1 MHTHT
6 DTHEAWRYLFISL
19 FGGYFLTYLG
29 VVRTLG
35 MAGAWEALAVS
46 PLRTRSEPSLQ
57 LRAPDTRWRRCRAER
72 AAGLRFLRSIHAAA
86 AHTDVPDAQTQ
97 RKEAAPR
104 SPRPDPVSAASPDLS
119 LPQVCFR
126 APAPPSGNVVNKAV
140 DVFLELSSFFDDPRD
155 VGNLISGSS
164 TFSKFSLTIWKCMV
178 HVLLKPGL
186 ENFEN
191 YFISV

>member
-1 MHTHT
+1 MNR
-6 DTHEAWRYLFISL
+6 ACSC
-19 FGGYFLTYLG
+19 G
-29 VVRTLG
+29 
-35 MAGAWEALAVS
+35 
-46 PLRTRSEPSLQ
+46 LRT
-57 LRAPDTRWRRCRAER
+57 PD
-72 AAGLRFLRSIHAAA
+72 GAAA
-86 AHTDVPDAQTQ
+86 VPSGQPGSASCAPSTPLPLTHPTDVPDAQTQ

-104 SPRPDPVSAASPDLS
+104 SPLPDPVSAASPDLS

-126 APAPPSGNVVNKAV
+126 APAPPSGNVVNKAEV

-164 TFSKFSLTIWKCMV
+164 AFSKFSLTIWKCMV

>member
-6 DTHEAWRYLFISL
+6 DTREAWRYLFISL

-29 VVRTLG
+29 VARTLG

-86 AHTDVPDAQTQ
+86 AHTSHRRPRRADSAQGG
-97 RKEAAPR
+97 
-104 SPRPDPVSAASPDLS
+104 RPP
-119 LPQVCFR
+119 
-126 APAPPSGNVVNKAV
+126 
-140 DVFLELSSFFDDPRD
+140 LSSPGPCFSGLPGPEPASGVFP
-155 VGNLISGSS
+155 GSS
-164 TFSKFSLTIWKCMV
+164 PALRERGQQSRSRCF
-178 HVLLKPGL
+178 PGTL
-186 ENFEN
+186 
-191 YFISV
+191 